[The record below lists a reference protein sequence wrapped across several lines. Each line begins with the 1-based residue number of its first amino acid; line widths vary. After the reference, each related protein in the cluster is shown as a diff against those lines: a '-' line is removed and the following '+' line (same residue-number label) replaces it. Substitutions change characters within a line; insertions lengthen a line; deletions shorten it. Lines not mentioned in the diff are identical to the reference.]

1 MKKAQINY
9 ETLKRTRYTVWVRN
23 YKTGPTDSEIK
34 HVCET
39 LWTRGKSRMDFT
51 PTFEV
56 CTGQGQNVN
65 LSSPSYL
72 TGGNTKSIN
81 KGSVQSP

>member
-34 HVCET
+34 
-39 LWTRGKSRMDFT
+39 
-51 PTFEV
+51 
-56 CTGQGQNVN
+56 QIN
-65 LSSPSYL
+65 L
-72 TGGNTKSIN
+72 IHM
-81 KGSVQSP
+81 